1 MASTVIMA
9 HLSMLMSVLK
19 VKLDGDSP
27 ETHLALKANLICQVV
42 QIWCYCHV
50 EDSCYSFHQQYHPR
64 TLHRQDHVWNDIVN
78 THCIYN
84 NEEFLSV
91 FHVTRSTFN
100 RVVTLIKDNP
110 VLQGKNVDKQSKHF
124 VPEIHVLA
132 TLKFFGAESNQ
143 NS

>member
-9 HLSMLMSVLK
+9 HLSTLMSVLK

-27 ETHLALKANLICQVV
+27 EKHLALKANLICQVV

-50 EDSCYSFHQQYHPR
+50 EDSRYSFRQQYRPQ

-91 FHVTRSTFN
+91 FRVTRSTFH
-100 RVVTLIKDNP
+100 RVITLIKDNLKKCLRHSP
-110 VLQGKNVDKQSKHF
+110 TETRFLLSSSIPLVSVF
-124 VPEIHVLA
+124 VEAGSIY
-132 TLKFFGAESNQ
+132 
-143 NS
+143 